1 MRISSKGRY
10 GLAAMITMAQNY
22 ANGSCMTVISLS
34 DRLGISK
41 IYLEQ
46 VFALLKKA
54 ELVNA
59 VKGAQGGYRLAKPPK
74 EINAL
79 EILSALELSLFE
91 KTVPS
96 VAHKA
101 ENIEKTMQDC
111 VFTVLD
117 SDTKKTLAGIA
128 LADLAAEAEKRG
140 KGESYMF
147 YI

>member
-1 MRISSKGRY
+1 MT
-10 GLAAMITMAQNY
+10 TMARHY

-34 DRLGISK
+34 ERLGISK

-46 VFALLKKA
+46 VFSLLKKA

-59 VKGAQGGYRLAKPPK
+59 VKGAQGGYRLAKPP
-74 EINAL
+74 EQINVF
-79 EILSALELSLFE
+79 EILSALEFSLFE

-101 ENIEKTMQDC
+101 ENIEMAMQEC

-117 SDTKKTLAGIA
+117 SSVDKTLTGIA
-128 LADLAAEAEKRG
+128 LSDLAAEAEKKG
-140 KGESYMF
+140 KQESYMF